1 MSESPS
7 GSKALVR
14 FFFGAT
20 EGVRIAFEAIRAN
33 PFRSGLT
40 VLGVGI
46 GVSVVVI
53 MAGMISGIRGSIQ
66 ADIENAGPRNFLVTR
81 FDPDQVQLVN
91 GGGSEPDWLR
101 RPLMTRDELRAV
113 AGVEGVSEVLLSY
126 SLFDPQGDGG
136 STLRFGTAELR
147 GVATSGE
154 GLGWSRLR
162 VESFLAGRDFVE
174 LEDAE
179 ARLVAVISQ
188 QVAEDLLGGQE
199 PLGARIRIVA
209 GAAGSLPV
217 TVVGVF
223 KPREQLFADGDSR
236 YRVVIPQNTAVRRF
250 KVSPDL
256 QEFLVAPAAD
266 RDQGSVEDA
275 VMATMR
281 TLRGLAPGEENDFSI
296 VRSTQILDLFNR
308 FTGVFFIVML
318 ALSSVGLLVGG
329 VGVVGMM
336 LISVT
341 ERTREIGIRKALGA
355 TQGEILWQFLVEA
368 GALTVLG
375 GATGLAMGGG
385 LVALVAKFTPI
396 PASVPLWAVAVSL
409 LAAALTGM
417 LFGLLPALR
426 AARMAPVVAL
436 RFE

>member
-1 MSESPS
+1 MSESPT
-7 GSKALVR
+7 GSRALVR
-14 FFFGAT
+14 FIFGAT

-81 FDPDQVQLVN
+81 FDPDQVQLF

-113 AGVEGVSEVLLSY
+113 AAVEGVSEVLLSY
-126 SLFDPQGDGG
+126 TLVDPQGDGG
-136 STLRFGTAELR
+136 TTLRFGTAELR

-154 GLGWSRLR
+154 GIGWSRLR

-179 ARLVAVISQ
+179 ARLVAVISE

-199 PLGARIRIVA
+199 PLGAKIRIVA
-209 GAAGSLPV
+209 GTAGSLPV

-223 KPREQLFADGDSR
+223 RPREQLFSDGDSR

-256 QEFLVAPAAD
+256 QEFLVAPASD
-266 RDQGSVEDA
+266 RDQGAVEDA

-375 GATGLAMGGG
+375 GAAGLAMGGG
-385 LVALVAKFTPI
+385 LVGLVAKFTPI
-396 PASVPLWAVAVSL
+396 PASVPLWAVAVAL